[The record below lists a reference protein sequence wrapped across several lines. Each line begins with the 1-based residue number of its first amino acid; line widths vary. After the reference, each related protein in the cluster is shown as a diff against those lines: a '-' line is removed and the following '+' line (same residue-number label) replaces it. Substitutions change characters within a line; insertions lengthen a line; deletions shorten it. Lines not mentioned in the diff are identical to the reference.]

1 MKIKHLIFYV
11 ALLLAYVPAVHA
23 QQTSSDTLSYEI
35 QRKKVNELLHNRSVK
50 FGEYDVSL
58 QKKTGIFGLFKSKG
72 DMQKSIDILKEI
84 VTTDNNIFIE
94 TKRLLDLKDFEREKF
109 QKLATEYD
117 GQVTAYMNTIN
128 KLQNENEALKK
139 QMNSLENSDH
149 SGNILL
155 YLAIAVIFGLIFFL
169 YKLYKQ
175 VQQQKVTK
183 V

>member
-1 MKIKHLIFYV
+1 
-11 ALLLAYVPAVHA
+11 
-23 QQTSSDTLSYEI
+23 
-35 QRKKVNELLHNRSVK
+35 
-50 FGEYDVSL
+50 
-58 QKKTGIFGLFKSKG
+58 
-72 DMQKSIDILKEI
+72 MQKSIDILKEI

-139 QMNSLENSDH
+139 QMDSLENSDH

-183 V
+183 A